1 MHYRVALCLDG
12 KTISSG
18 KALERRIIKKADG
31 CTASTPR
38 YFEGQREENG
48 LRPFKFASVR
58 LTDDDSHMTD
68 VSKLGDLVVTVFAY
82 KDTKTERVRTSKQK
96 STKAAPQASLG
107 DTVVHERAKKGL
119 TSCVQ
124 FGELR
129 AQPGSSTRKGK
140 PKTTK
145 TVAIN
150 VTELGRITFKYRQMG
165 EYLRFSHL
173 A

>member
-58 LTDDDSHMTD
+58 LT
-68 VSKLGDLVVTVFAY
+68 
-82 KDTKTERVRTSKQK
+82 
-96 STKAAPQASLG
+96 
-107 DTVVHERAKKGL
+107 
-119 TSCVQ
+119 
-124 FGELR
+124 GE
-129 AQPGSSTRKGK
+129 S
-140 PKTTK
+140 
-145 TVAIN
+145 VAIALEDCSFN
-150 VTELGRITFKYRQMG
+150 PI
-165 EYLRFSHL
+165 L